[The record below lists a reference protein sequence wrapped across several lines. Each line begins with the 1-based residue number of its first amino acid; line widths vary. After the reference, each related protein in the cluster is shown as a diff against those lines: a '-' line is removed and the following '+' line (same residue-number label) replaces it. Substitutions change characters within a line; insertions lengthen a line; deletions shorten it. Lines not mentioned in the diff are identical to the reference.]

1 MNYTASFKTKSQE
14 GVQGGCSR
22 SPDLTDGLCCLLAPG
37 SPLSSRRAR
46 LQAASASSGT
56 AFEAPEPHLTFAER
70 GRQPAPSV
78 ARRGGSGGWSVWE
91 RARQA
96 LLSRAKRR
104 RSSRHRRAAESS
116 NFGGVRNLGALELM
130 VLGALG
136 GARGT
141 RLQHESGLKICAQG
155 TRVARPSGGR
165 GAVRSPRF

>member
-1 MNYTASFKTKSQE
+1 MSSCSVNYTTSFKTKSQE

-22 SPDLTDGLCCLLAPG
+22 LEASPDLTDGLCCLLAPG
-37 SPLSSRRAR
+37 SPLLSWRAR
-46 LQAASASSGT
+46 LQVASASSGT

-70 GRQPAPSV
+70 GRQPAPSA

-104 RSSRHRRAAESS
+104 PSSRHRSAAVSS

-141 RLQHESGLKICAQG
+141 QTPA
-155 TRVARPSGGR
+155 
-165 GAVRSPRF
+165 